1 MSDFIVQLDA
11 KSFHAALKQKI
22 VLVDFWEP
30 WCGPC
35 QIQLPVLEEVALRV
49 AGWATVAKV
58 NVDDAQKLAVRF
70 GIQSIPTLVLF
81 KNGKVIHQYVGSPSA
96 KELTAAIEQL
106 VGHRSPGLGPHSRNR
121 VNSHSPK
128 PRE

>member
-1 MSDFIVQLDA
+1 MSDLIVQLDA

-35 QIQLPVLEEVALRV
+35 QIQLPVLEEVSRRV
-49 AGWATVAKV
+49 AGRATVAKV

-81 KNGKVIHQYVGSPSA
+81 KNGKVIHQFVGSHSA
-96 KELTAAIEQL
+96 ATLTTAIETALTAAAPRARRKT
-106 VGHRSPGLGPHSRNR
+106 RSALPS
-121 VNSHSPK
+121 
-128 PRE
+128 

>member
-1 MSDFIVQLDA
+1 MSDLIVQLDA
-11 KSFHAALKQKI
+11 KSFRTALKDNI

-35 QIQLPVLEEVALRV
+35 QIQLPVLEEVAHRV
-49 AGWATVAKV
+49 AGRATVAKV

-81 KNGKVIHQYVGSPSA
+81 KNGKVIHQYVGSHSV

-106 VGHRSPGLGPHSRNR
+106 VGQPSPGISPHSRRR
-121 VNSHSPK
+121 VKSHSPK

>member
-1 MSDFIVQLDA
+1 MSELIVQLDA

-35 QIQLPVLEEVALRV
+35 QIQLPVLEEVARRV
-49 AGWATVAKV
+49 AGQATVAKV

-70 GIQSIPTLVLF
+70 GIQSIPTLVLC
-81 KNGKVIHQYVGSPSA
+81 KNGEIVHQFVGSYSSA
-96 KELTAAIEQL
+96 NLIEA
-106 VGHRSPGLGPHSRNR
+106 VE
-121 VNSHSPK
+121 K
-128 PRE
+128 IAK

>member
-1 MSDFIVQLDA
+1 MSDLIVQLDA
-11 KSFHAALKQKI
+11 KSFRTALKDNI

-35 QIQLPVLEEVALRV
+35 QIQLPVLEEVARRV
-49 AGWATVAKV
+49 AGRATVAKV

-81 KNGKVIHQYVGSPSA
+81 KNGKVIHQFVGSHSA

-106 VGHRSPGLGPHSRNR
+106 VGQPSPGIGPHSQRR
-121 VNSHSPK
+121 VNSHSSK